1 MINRSKPYIAF
12 SQQRTELLAKLA
24 QAMIMLWGVTLL
36 AQWSW
41 QIVMPESLPSLPP
54 AKVSQNQTLETITAS
69 HWFGAASNNQNSL
82 QTNINFKLVG
92 IFAPSGTS
100 AGFAIIK
107 TPDGKQ
113 HIVIQH
119 EEIAPGTVLTSL
131 GANFIT
137 ITYNGDSRKIE
148 METQPTRKQP
158 LKSPALQPR

>member
-12 SQQRTELLAKLA
+12 NQQRVELLARLA
-24 QAMIMLWGVTLL
+24 QALIMLWGVTLL

-41 QIVMPESLPSLPP
+41 QIVMPETLPSLPP
-54 AKVSQNQTLETITAS
+54 AKVSQNQMLETITS
-69 HWFGAASNNQNSL
+69 SQWFGAAGNTQNSL
-82 QTNINFKLVG
+82 QASVNFKLVG
-92 IFAPSGTS
+92 IFAPSGSS

-113 HIVIQH
+113 NVVMQH

-137 ITYNGDSRKIE
+137 VTYNGDSRNITL
-148 METQPTRKQP
+148 ETQSTRKQP
-158 LKSPALQPR
+158 VKNPALQIR